1 MTLLVFSDT
10 HLDTR
15 RMEYVINQADADII
29 VHLGDNIDDITR
41 ICEKMPEMTFHV
53 VKGNC
58 DTHSTGETEKILTVE
73 NIKILMTHG
82 HKYHVKEGLSLLKKH
97 AAEHAADLVLFGH
110 THGAAIVKEEDMTLM
125 NPGQME
131 EHKERKRASY
141 GVITIVDREI
151 ECEIMYLPDDMFDW

>member
-10 HLDTR
+10 HLNTR
-15 RMEYVINQADADII
+15 RMEYAVSQADPDII

-41 ICEKMPEMTFHV
+41 ICEKMPAMIFHM

-82 HKYHVKEGLSLLKKH
+82 HEYHVKEGLSLLKKH
-97 AAEHAADLVLFGH
+97 AVKLEADLVLFGH
-110 THGAAIVKEEDMTLM
+110 THGAAIVKEVNMTLM

-141 GVITIVDREI
+141 GVVTIVNREI
-151 ECEIMYLPDDMFDW
+151 ECEIIYLPDDMFDW